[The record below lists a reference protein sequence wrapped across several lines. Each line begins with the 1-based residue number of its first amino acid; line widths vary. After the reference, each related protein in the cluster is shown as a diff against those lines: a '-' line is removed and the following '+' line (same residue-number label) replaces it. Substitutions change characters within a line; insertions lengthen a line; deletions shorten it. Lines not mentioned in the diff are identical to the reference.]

1 MRNWLDSIYSD
12 GTVGFVS
19 NPTPELR
26 DEIEISLRLWEE
38 SPVKDVLLR
47 RIINGAEQYI
57 DMEVSKIESG
67 LKYYSAKV
75 KINEPKLQYHFVI
88 TTEDVVYF
96 YTQAG
101 ISTVDT
107 DYKHDFVLLTNYRNP
122 DWVKGAVFYQ
132 IFPERFCNGNKDN
145 DVQDGEYTYMG
156 HKCIKMDD
164 WSQPPLS
171 VQDAHGMDF
180 FGGDLEGIIEK
191 IPYLKELGVTAIYLN
206 PIFESYSTH
215 KYDCTDYFHV
225 DKHFGGDEA
234 LAALSEELHK
244 NDMKLILDIS
254 INHTG
259 IEHKWVHENK
269 PYYFKKE
276 DGSLLGWAGIHTL
289 PVLDYRNEELREI
302 IYKGEDS
309 VLKKWLKPPYNIDGW
324 RFDVADVLAKNDDVQ
339 LFEEVWKGV
348 CDSIR
353 EVKSDAFIIGE
364 HWADCSEYL
373 QGDLW
378 NTPMNYFGFGRIM
391 RQFAGMPDLFLAR
404 NDKIAKVPY
413 RLTAADVVTRTD
425 LHYTV
430 IPQAIADCQMNL
442 FDSHDVD
449 RVHNYEGIGFE
460 KWKSVAISQFF
471 WTGIPCIYYGDEVGI
486 EGHTI
491 SDAGCRYPMPWGRE
505 KAEGKPYYDVYKK
518 LIDMRKNE
526 PALYEG
532 GRKVLYAN
540 NRVLVVARFLDSNKY
555 ICVISMDDLERTI
568 NIPLWIIGA
577 SAFEGDKDVFGS
589 DIAFECQDGEVKLN
603 VPALASY
610 VIKVS

>member
-1 MRNWLDSIYSD
+1 MRSWFESVYSD
-12 GTVGFVS
+12 GTRGFVS
-19 NPTPELR
+19 NPEPNLSDEVEITIRVLNT
-26 DEIEISLRLWEE
+26 DEINDVILW
-38 SPVKDVLLR
+38 
-47 RIINGAEQYI
+47 RIINGGESYETMKLKKI
-57 DMEVSKIESG
+57 DSG
-67 LKYYSAKV
+67 LAYYSTTV
-75 KINEPKLQYHFVI
+75 KMNEPKLQYHFVI
-88 TTEDVVYF
+88 TTDDCVYF
-96 YTQAG
+96 YTQSG
-101 ISTVDT
+101 ISKVVP
-107 DYKHDFVLLTNYRNP
+107 DYKHDFVLFTEYRNP

-132 IFPERFCNGNKDN
+132 IFPERFCNGNKEN

-164 WSQPPLS
+164 WSMAPLS
-171 VQDAHGMDF
+171 VEDAHGMDF
-180 FGGDLEGIIEK
+180 FGGDLEGVIEK
-191 IPYLKELGVTAIYLN
+191 IPYLKKLGVTAIYLN

-244 NDMKLILDIS
+244 NGMKLILDIS

-276 DGSLLGWAGIHTL
+276 DGSLLGWCGVKTL
-289 PVLDYRNEELREI
+289 PVLDYRNEELREL

-339 LFEEVWKGV
+339 LFEEVWREV

-353 EVKSDAFIIGE
+353 EVKKDAFIIGE

-404 NDKIAKVPY
+404 NEKIAKVPY
-413 RLTAADVVTRTD
+413 KLSASDVVERTE
-425 LHYTV
+425 LHYSV

-471 WTGIPCIYYGDEVGI
+471 WRGIPCIYYGDEVGI

-518 LIDMRKNE
+518 LIDLRKNE

-540 NRVLVVARFLDSNKY
+540 DRVLVVARFLDSNKY
-555 ICVISMDDLERTI
+555 ICVISMEEEVRTI
-568 NIPLWIIGA
+568 NIPLWTIGA
-577 SAFEGDKDVFGS
+577 NNICDDKDVFGS
-589 DIAFECQDGEVKLN
+589 KMEFINTDGEVMLN
-603 VPALASY
+603 IPALASY

>member
-1 MRNWLDSIYSD
+1 MKNWLDSVYSD
-12 GTVGFVS
+12 GTIGFVS
-19 NPTPELR
+19 NPEPNLG
-26 DEIEISLRLWEE
+26 DEIEISIRLWEK
-38 SPVKDVLLR
+38 SPIKDVLLK
-47 RIINGAEQYI
+47 RIINGAEQYV
-57 DMEVSKIESG
+57 DMEATKIVSG
-67 LKYYSAKV
+67 LKYYSAKIKV
-75 KINEPKLQYHFVI
+75 NEPKLQYHFAI
-88 TTEDVVYF
+88 TTEDTVYF

-101 ISTVDT
+101 ISKVDP
-107 DYKHDFVLLTNYRNP
+107 DGKHDFVLFTNYRNP
-122 DWVKGAVFYQ
+122 DWVKGSVFYQ
-132 IFPERFCNGNKDN
+132 IFPERFCNGNKEN

-156 HKCIKMDD
+156 RKCIKMDD
-164 WSQPPLS
+164 WSMAPLP
-171 VQDAHGMDF
+171 VEEAHGMDF
-180 FGGDLEGIIEK
+180 FGGDLEGVIEK
-191 IPYLKELGVTAIYLN
+191 IPYLKELGVNVIYLN

-234 LAALSEELHK
+234 LAALSDELHK
-244 NDMKLILDIS
+244 NEMKLILDIS

-276 DGSLLGWAGIHTL
+276 EGSLLGWYGIETL
-289 PVLDYRNEELREI
+289 PVLDYRNEELREL

-339 LFEEVWKGV
+339 LADEVWREV

-353 EVKSDAFIIGE
+353 EVKPDAFIIGE
-364 HWADCSEYL
+364 HWADCTEFL

-378 NTPMNYFGFGRIM
+378 NTPMNYFGYGRII
-391 RQFAGMPDLFLAR
+391 RQFAGMPDLYLVR
-404 NDKIAKVPY
+404 NEKIAKVPY
-413 RLTAADVVTRTD
+413 KLTAADVVERTE
-425 LHYTV
+425 LHYSV

-471 WTGIPCIYYGDEVGI
+471 WRGIPCIYYGDEVGI

-505 KAEGKPYYDVYKK
+505 KAEGKPYYDVYKTM
-518 LIDMRKNE
+518 IDLRKNE

-540 NRVLVVARFLDSNKY
+540 DRVLVIARFLDSNKY
-555 ICVISMDDLERTI
+555 ICVISMDDVERTV
-568 NIPLWIIGA
+568 NIPLWTIGA
-577 SAFEGDKDVFGS
+577 TTFEGDTDVFGTTVDFTS
-589 DIAFECQDGEVKLN
+589 QDGEVRLN
-603 VPALASY
+603 VPSLASY
-610 VIKVS
+610 VIKVL